1 MRWTRQRRAVLE
13 ALRELLSRGVHPTA
27 SDILAIA
34 RRRVPGISLAT
45 VYNALREFERAGL
58 VASFQYNGVT
68 YYDKVEPHLNIICNG
83 EVREVDGAEVWR
95 RIEELG
101 FKPLAA
107 VARC

>member
-45 VYNALREFERAGL
+45 IYNALREFERAPL
-58 VASFQYNGVT
+58 NGV
-68 YYDKVEPHLNIICNG
+68 DKVEPHLNIWRG
-83 EVREVDGAEVWR
+83 EGGGRG
-95 RIEELG
+95 
-101 FKPLAA
+101 
-107 VARC
+107 